1 VSGGVDTF
9 PASCRFFHVSSFSS
23 VVFPALGVGHIFA
36 YPANVVPPVC
46 PSVGFSFVCAPLL
59 TVIVG
64 NNPDSISSVR
74 GIDGASRNNKRPA
87 GVAFAFQV
95 RKHLVEA
102 HADVTINIFSNDPT
116 GPGGSHEPMHF
127 RPEVTVIFLASAL
140 PGLTKW
146 LAWVS
151 PADDV
156 NRSDCISF

>member
-1 VSGGVDTF
+1 M
-9 PASCRFFHVSSFSS
+9 
-23 VVFPALGVGHIFA
+23 
-36 YPANVVPPVC
+36 
-46 PSVGFSFVCAPLL
+46 
-59 TVIVG
+59 
-64 NNPDSISSVR
+64 R

-102 HADVTINIFSNDPT
+102 HADVPSNIFSNDPT
-116 GPGGSHEPMHF
+116 GPDGSHEPMHF
-127 RPEVTVIFLASAL
+127 RPEVTVIFLAAAL

-156 NRSDCISF
+156 NRFDCISF